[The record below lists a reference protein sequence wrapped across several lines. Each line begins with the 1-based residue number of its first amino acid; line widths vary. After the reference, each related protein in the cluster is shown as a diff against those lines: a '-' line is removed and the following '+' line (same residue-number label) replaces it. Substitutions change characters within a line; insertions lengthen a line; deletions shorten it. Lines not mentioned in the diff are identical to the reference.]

1 MMERKTEEQIQWAH
15 RVKPH
20 TIQRL
25 YELDAKGILDENL
38 IDEVGFGLL
47 ARCDSIHRV
56 THRLC
61 PECGSEMEGAW
72 DDSKYR
78 KISCKSCQW
87 HSTWI
92 AYHRSYKR
100 KRIHGGR
107 AFEFFEAY
115 LKSFPKC
122 KNFRQKMLVIDR
134 LIHEVHE
141 STDMLWT
148 SPAASNLIQ
157 GKECQIAE
165 LLDELAYGE
174 NIPEERKKIR
184 EEYFKKMKGSE
195 EWTKMQI
202 AKKNEEASKSLQG

>member
-1 MMERKTEEQIQWAH
+1 MERKTEEQIQWAP

-20 TIQRL
+20 TIRRL

-38 IDEVGFGLL
+38 INEIGFGLL
-47 ARCDSIHRV
+47 ARCESIHRV

-72 DDSKYR
+72 DNSRYR
-78 KISCKSCQW
+78 KISCKRCQW

-122 KNFRQKMLVIDR
+122 KNARQKIKYLIDWSEHKPSACATR
-134 LIHEVHE
+134 KLTRWH
-141 STDMLWT
+141 SS
-148 SPAASNLIQ
+148 SP
-157 GKECQIAE
+157 
-165 LLDELAYGE
+165 
-174 NIPEERKKIR
+174 R
-184 EEYFKKMKGSE
+184 SE
-195 EWTKMQI
+195 I
-202 AKKNEEASKSLQG
+202 C